1 MKVFELI
8 EKLKDVPQDYDVIF
22 LETRYDHDD
31 IPDED
36 FFWLNHV
43 RENPIEAL
51 DLYDT
56 DFHPQHKI
64 VYLTS

>member
-8 EKLKDVPQDYDVIF
+8 ERLQKVPQDYEVIF

-31 IPDED
+31 IPNED
-36 FFWLNHV
+36 VFWLKHV
-43 RENPIEAL
+43 RENPIEDL
-51 DLYDT
+51 DLCDT